1 MKATPRWVAPPS
13 ELIHYRQDNPA
24 DVAAPGAE
32 ARAVWERF
40 KASSA
45 YLPTLAALIAE
56 QQALCAYCEQ
66 TLVWQEDEIARAAAR
81 GRFPGQVGE
90 RIVLDTQVEHVRA
103 KSGGA
108 GRALDPTNL
117 IACCN
122 GGTQRHLVDFP
133 ERFLRP
139 SSGST
144 SCGQAKDDMELPFD
158 PRDLPC
164 APPLLRFGI
173 DGDVYANAAG
183 CAAAG
188 LAEADVNAAI
198 NDVLHLNCA
207 RLTTARKARY
217 KAAKGHIKML
227 EGSVEDPRADDR
239 LLQADLESTVAA
251 VLAPDAH
258 GHLRPFWS
266 VWREVLSPFSE
277 DWILAHQPDL
287 NLSRAAAP

>member
-122 GGTQRHLVDFP
+122 GGTQRHLEGFP
-133 ERFLRP
+133 ERFDEA
-139 SSGST
+139 SGPNV
-144 SCGQAKDDMELPFD
+144 SCGQAKGDKDLPFD
-158 PRDLPC
+158 PRSLPC
-164 APPLLRFGI
+164 SPPLLRLGI
-173 DGDVYANAAG
+173 EGDVYADAAG

-188 LAEADVNAAI
+188 LTEDAVNAAV
-198 NDVLHLNCA
+198 DEVLHLNCA
-207 RLTTARKARY
+207 RLKTARKVRY
-217 KAAKGHIKML
+217 KVANEAIEML
-227 EGSVEDPRADDR
+227 PLIVRDLRADDQ
-239 LLQADLESTVAA
+239 LLRAFLESTVAA
-251 VLAPDAH
+251 VLAPDAR